1 MVIEVIG
8 YGVILLKKFVNYIV
22 INYYIME
29 KTVDNFCENIK
40 NKLDTCLKE
49 QLNDVNHIMKKDEC
63 TKLSEQVTI
72 VCEKKK

>member
-1 MVIEVIG
+1 
-8 YGVILLKKFVNYIV
+8 
-22 INYYIME
+22 ME

-72 VCEKKK
+72 VCKKKK